1 MSDLTKV
8 SKTMSYIL
16 RHSNIETDVN
26 GYVDI
31 NILLNHSELKKY
43 KITFETIKYIVDNDN
58 KSRYK
63 FSDDNKFIRANQG
76 HSKHKTIEIGK
87 EIESDILFA
96 YHGTSK
102 INSENIMK
110 VGLSRMNRQ
119 HIHDDVFSGI
129 FYINAPKG
137 SGNLSIV
144 NPGMNCMWKGFSLPK
159 TSNQYNT
166 DAVTFIPAEGNFL
179 LWPSYLPHSVDTND
193 HDESRISI
201 AFNILLE

>member
-119 HIHDDVFSGI
+119 HIHMVKNKENVLYYSEIIIKIDIQKAKTLGIKFIKSDNNYILSDGDVNNI
-129 FYINAPKG
+129 IPPEC
-137 SGNLSIV
+137 LSI
-144 NPGMNCMWKGFSLPK
+144 
-159 TSNQYNT
+159 
-166 DAVTFIPAEGNFL
+166 
-179 LWPSYLPHSVDTND
+179 
-193 HDESRISI
+193 ESK
-201 AFNILLE
+201 